1 MADNKLQYDN
11 TARTSSKGKA
21 ILGRLTGP
29 CADIIHSTR
38 NGRKYSQKLWEKVFS
53 DPIVKEYFECGGIFG
68 ELNHPADREETDLT
82 KVCICMPE
90 PPKKDANN
98 NLIGSWDILDTPNGR
113 ILKCLCD
120 YGYKVGISSR
130 GSGDTYID
138 SNGEETVDPDSYNFQ
153 GFDIVYLPAVKT
165 ARLQYEG
172 LNESLST
179 SKSNFRAALKEAYD
193 RSSDD
198 DRKVMAETLEDLNLS
213 DFLSMMDDMDDV
225 KKSSVQLNE
234 AANNGSDATIKELQN
249 IIRENT
255 GLKKEITSLKEQL
268 SVCYAK
274 EAEQEQNI
282 EKLKNS
288 VSKLS
293 ESVQSEKALRE
304 KTKYLSEQLLSKE
317 SGVSK
322 FKEAYSKKLDDADN
336 LNKSLNEQLSIK
348 TNLVNSLSQ
357 EKRSLEESLNSCRKK
372 LLTLEKDFELSQK
385 NLADAKKDTLIK
397 EDLYSKKA
405 DKNRQIVEQYKS
417 ITKRAI
423 ERYIE
428 LRANVLGVSSSEI
441 SNRLSE
447 NYSFD
452 DIDRVCESIQQ
463 YSLNISELPFVTLSS
478 ASTNKKSARVELNE
492 SNNNKPVEV
501 SKYDDLVDSSL
512 MSLAGL

>member
-1 MADNKLQYDN
+1 
-11 TARTSSKGKA
+11 
-21 ILGRLTGP
+21 
-29 CADIIHSTR
+29 
-38 NGRKYSQKLWEKVFS
+38 
-53 DPIVKEYFECGGIFG
+53 
-68 ELNHPADREETDLT
+68 
-82 KVCICMPE
+82 
-90 PPKKDANN
+90 
-98 NLIGSWDILDTPNGR
+98 
-113 ILKCLCD
+113 
-120 YGYKVGISSR
+120 
-130 GSGDTYID
+130 
-138 SNGEETVDPDSYNFQ
+138 
-153 GFDIVYLPAVKT
+153 
-165 ARLQYEG
+165 
-172 LNESLST
+172 
-179 SKSNFRAALKEAYD
+179 
-193 RSSDD
+193 
-198 DRKVMAETLEDLNLS
+198 
-213 DFLSMMDDMDDV
+213 MMDNMDDV

-234 AANNGSDATIKELQN
+234 AVDNGSDATIKELQN

-293 ESVQSEKALRE
+293 ESVQSEKALKE

-322 FKEAYSKKLDDADN
+322 FNEAYSKKLDDADN
-336 LNKSLNEQLSIK
+336 LNKSLNEQLLVK
-348 TNLVNSLSQ
+348 TNLVNSLSR